1 MTGEILRSL
10 LITSLAGSVL
20 AGIILLLR
28 PVTRKHFGY
37 GWQYY
42 IWLAVLAV
50 LILPIRVSL
59 PQDKAVAPFVQYA
72 RQTQEVSQTAETEPT
87 PQEIAH
93 TPAVQTAAPSK
104 AELLWQKIAGGK
116 VFCAVWLTGVCVF
129 LLWYLIGYALMCRKI
144 RKNSAEIACPELRQ
158 YTDKKVR
165 VLSCGVV
172 NVPFMTGVFRPV
184 LILPKRAF
192 TEEQLRNILRHETT
206 HLGRRDILYKWF
218 ATLVKCVH
226 WFNPVVW
233 YAVRQINTECEISCD
248 MSVIAEMNNEEE
260 TSYVDTILSMLST
273 RKTKA
278 VPLTTGM
285 AGSKKVIRRRLEMMK
300 NKKRISK
307 IMSVLSAVIAV
318 VLLSTTVFASGVL
331 AALAADDYTVE
342 ILNNGEKIEL
352 VNKPFIENDEVYVPI
367 RETFEKVG
375 AMEDET
381 AYIDYDD
388 GKVTVY
394 FGDNYDGSDDRY
406 ELEIGAAQVIY
417 NPSSELPNSRATRE
431 MNNAPILRNDITYI
445 PYSYALC
452 MLDIKYFI
460 DYTIYDKNGNF
471 VADNVRVVVTSP
483 YENNTPQYTVDQ
495 FFQYFENGDF
505 DNMKRYCT
513 ESCVN
518 SFFGDGYCFGMTEAK
533 LTNMEIE
540 PSEYAKSSNDFVMS
554 VSVTM
559 TPYERSVYR
568 EGQTET
574 AFYLILQRQSDGR
587 YLIDEFATGL

>member
-1 MTGEILRSL
+1 MTGEILTAL
-10 LITSLAGSVL
+10 LITSLAGSAL

-28 PVTRKHFGY
+28 PVTRKYFGY

-42 IWLAVLAV
+42 IWLAVLVV

-59 PQDKAVAPFVQYA
+59 PQDKAAAPFVQYE

-87 PQEIAH
+87 PQEIVH

-116 VFCAVWLTGVCVF
+116 VFCAVWLTGVCAF
-129 LLWYLIGYALMCRKI
+129 LMWYLVGYALLRRKI

-158 YTDKKVR
+158 YTNKKVR

-218 ATLVKCVH
+218 ATLVKCIH

-233 YAVRQINTECEISCD
+233 YAVRQINAECEISCD
-248 MSVIAEMNNEEE
+248 MSVVAEMNNEEE

-285 AGSKKVIRRRLEMMK
+285 AGSKKVIKRRLEMMK

-318 VLLSTTVFASGVL
+318 VLLSSTVFASGVL
-331 AALAADDYTVE
+331 ADLATDDYTVE
-342 ILNNGEKIEL
+342 ILNNGETIEL
-352 VNKPFIENDEVYVPI
+352 VNKPFIENDEVYVPL

-381 AYIDYDD
+381 AYIDYDN
-388 GKVTVY
+388 GKITVY
-394 FGDNYDGSDDRY
+394 FGDNYDGDDDRY

-417 NPSSELPNSRATRE
+417 NPSGELPNSLAIRE

-495 FFQYFENGDF
+495 FFQYFENGDLA
-505 DNMKRYCT
+505 NMKRYCT
-513 ESCVN
+513 ESCIS
-518 SFFGDGYCFGMTEAK
+518 SFFGDGYCFGMTQAE

-554 VSVTM
+554 VSVSM

-574 AFYLILQRQSDGR
+574 AFYLILQRQPGGG

>member
-10 LITSLAGSVL
+10 LITSLAGSAL

-28 PVTRKHFGY
+28 PVTRKYFGY

-59 PQDKAVAPFVQYA
+59 PQDKATAPFVQYA
-72 RQTQEVSQTAETEPT
+72 RQTQEVFQTAETEQT

-93 TPAVQTAAPSK
+93 TSTVQTAAPSK

-116 VFCAVWLTGVCVF
+116 VFCIVWLTGVCAF
-129 LLWYLIGYALMCRKI
+129 LMWYLVGYALLRRKI

-165 VLSCGVV
+165 VLSCGAV
-172 NVPFMTGVFRPV
+172 NVPFMTGIFRPV

-218 ATLVKCVH
+218 ATLVKCIH

-233 YAVRQINTECEISCD
+233 YAVRQINAECEISCD
-248 MSVIAEMNNEEE
+248 MSVVAEMNNEEE

-285 AGSKKVIRRRLEMMK
+285 AGSKKVIKRRLEMMK

-331 AALAADDYTVE
+331 ADLATDDYTVE

-352 VNKPFIENDEVYVPI
+352 ENLPFIENDEVYVPL

-381 AYIDYDD
+381 AYIDYDN
-388 GKVTVY
+388 GKITVY
-394 FGDNYDGSDDRY
+394 FGDNYDGADDRY

-417 NPSSELPNSRATRE
+417 DPSSELPNSRAIRE

-513 ESCVN
+513 ENCVDG
-518 SFFGDGYCFGMTEAK
+518 FFGDGYCFGMTQAE

-554 VSVTM
+554 VSVSM
-559 TPYERSVYR
+559 TPYEHSVYR

-574 AFYLILQRQSDGR
+574 AFYVILQRQQSGR